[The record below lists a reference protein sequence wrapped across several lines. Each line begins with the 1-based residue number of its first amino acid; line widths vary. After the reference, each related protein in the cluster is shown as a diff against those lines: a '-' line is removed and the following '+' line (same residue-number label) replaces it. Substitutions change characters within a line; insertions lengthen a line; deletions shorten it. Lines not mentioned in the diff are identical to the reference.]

1 MGGNKEGGMSTKKV
15 VVLGIFLLFLFPFL
29 SYSQPLSPTSEVKTT
44 SESQSK
50 ETGSSTSQ
58 TSQETSGGEKAS
70 SSGANQAPNA
80 DPNDQ
85 NETLITMTFTNDM
98 TLAQALSNIAEDA
111 GVNIVISPEVT
122 DTITSITFT
131 NTPWEEAI
139 KTMVKAY
146 GYGYEKVGNT
156 IIVAPLDKIIE
167 RKKKEM
173 ELSQVKEVETRVYK
187 LKYIDAGD
195 ALKIVESFLSP
206 RGSAE
211 ILEMTYL
218 GGWKFVAAQEKGK
231 LEKGERKEKERK
243 SRSKMLIVTDIK
255 SVLEKVEKVIEKID
269 KMPKLV
275 LIEANIVEVDWRKLV
290 DLGMMFVTGTDTNPY
305 MDVAYKGDAVRA
317 VLNAVLGAI
326 EAKPFAYESISNS
339 ITDSGPLNNGGG
351 FVFRHLT
358 GNQFSVGLRALED
371 LADANVLSAPK
382 VLTVSNQEAA
392 ILVGTKYP
400 IVSIDKEISDGTVS
414 ISVDLEYYQDIG
426 IQLSVVPQ
434 ICDDDYINMI
444 VHPAVVSK
452 IGEVS
457 PGLGDETEGT
467 AVAFPIMDVREAETQ
482 VMMKSGDTVVI
493 GGLMK
498 DEEKTSEIGVPVL
511 SDLPI
516 LGKLF
521 TRKTKYTLKND
532 LFIFLTG
539 KIVDPSQPLPEVDVS
554 GYESAQMFL
563 PETPLPEVG
572 TDTNFGSEE
581 VASSVVR

>member
-1 MGGNKEGGMSTKKV
+1 MCDKRFVGASVCVVLVFGLLNLGGVPLRAEPSKALAKHLSSAGGSGLSSEDPVGVKDKFKENEDEEKEG
-15 VVLGIFLLFLFPFL
+15 
-29 SYSQPLSPTSEVKTT
+29 
-44 SESQSK
+44 
-50 ETGSSTSQ
+50 
-58 TSQETSGGEKAS
+58 
-70 SSGANQAPNA
+70 
-80 DPNDQ
+80 
-85 NETLITMTFTNDM
+85 LITVSFSNDM
-98 TLAQALSNIAEDA
+98 TLAQALSSIAEDA

-173 ELSQVKEVETRVYK
+173 ELSQVKEVETRVFK

-195 ALKIVESFLSP
+195 ALKVIESFLSP

-218 GGWKFVAAQEKGK
+218 GGWRFVASQEKGK
-231 LEKGERKEKERK
+231 LEKSERKETERK
-243 SRSKMLIVTDIK
+243 SRSKMLIVTDIRT
-255 SVLEKVEKVIEKID
+255 VLDKVAQVIKEID

-275 LIEANIVEVDWRKLV
+275 LIESNIVEVDWRKLV
-290 DLGMMFVTGTDTNPY
+290 DLGMMLKTGTETSPY
-305 MDVAYKGDAVRA
+305 MELGYKGDAVRA
-317 VLNAVLGAI
+317 VLNAILGAND
-326 EAKPFAYESISNS
+326 AVPLAYEQVSSAINPAGM
-339 ITDSGPLNNGGG
+339 INNGGG
-351 FVFRHLT
+351 FIFRHLT
-358 GNQFSVGLRALED
+358 GNQFSAGLRALED

-400 IVSIDKEISDGTVS
+400 IVNIDKEISNGTVS

-426 IQLSVVPQ
+426 IQLNVVPQ

-452 IGEVS
+452 IGDVS
-457 PGLGDETEGT
+457 PGLGEETEGT
-467 AVAFPIMDVREAETQ
+467 AVSYPIMDVREAETQ
-482 VMMKSGDTVVI
+482 IMIKSNDTIVI

-498 DEEKTSEIGVPVL
+498 DVEKSGRIGIPVL
-511 SDLPI
+511 SDLPV
-516 LGKLF
+516 LGNLF
-521 TRKTKYTLKND
+521 SRKTNYVEKND
-532 LFIFLTG
+532 LFIFITG
-539 KIVDPSQPLPEVDVS
+539 KIVDPSEPLPEINVS
-554 GYESAQMFL
+554 NYKSAEAYL
-563 PETPLPEVG
+563 PESFVLPEA
-572 TDTNFGSEE
+572 EE
-581 VASSVVR
+581 TASDKLVSTK